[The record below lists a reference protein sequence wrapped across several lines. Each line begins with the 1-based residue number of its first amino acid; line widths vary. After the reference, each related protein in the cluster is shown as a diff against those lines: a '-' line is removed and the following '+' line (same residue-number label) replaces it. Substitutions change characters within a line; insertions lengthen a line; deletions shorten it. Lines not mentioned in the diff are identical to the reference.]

1 MKNQISQL
9 LNINTDDLNK
19 EYKGKKELYQYFGI
33 KNEKEIPDELE
44 IRSRFT
50 RIDGKKQRV
59 YKLVK
64 AE

>member
-33 KNEKEIPDELE
+33 KNEKEILRSLQLTMMLGGIKYS
-44 IRSRFT
+44 IR
-50 RIDGKKQRV
+50 INWGM
-59 YKLVK
+59 
-64 AE
+64 